1 VEGLPGHPAA
11 GNRASGQVSR
21 RIVIWR
27 HGRTEWNATGR
38 FQGQIDIDLDEI
50 GRAQAWESAR
60 RLAALDPDL
69 LVSSD
74 LKRTRDTIAALAEIT
89 GTLVHLDPRLR
100 ETFAGEWQG
109 LTGSEIATRYP
120 EEYKAWRAGD
130 PLLKVGGGETR
141 QDVAERMAA
150 AVRDVAARLADDG
163 LAVVT
168 SHGGAARLGI
178 AALIGMPLERFT
190 NIGGLS
196 NGSWSMLRDTDQG
209 WVLVEHNAGTLPTP
223 VVIEEG

>member
-1 VEGLPGHPAA
+1 MEGLPVDPAA
-11 GNRASGQVSR
+11 GNRASRPVSR
-21 RIVIWR
+21 RIVLWR
-27 HGRTEWNATGR
+27 HGRTEWNASGR
-38 FQGQIDIDLDEI
+38 FQGQTDIDLDEI

-60 RLAALDPDL
+60 RLAALEPDL
-69 LVSSD
+69 LISSD
-74 LKRTRDTIAALAEIT
+74 LRRTRDTIAALAEIT
-89 GTLVHLDPRLR
+89 GKPVQLDIRLR

-109 LTGSEIATRYP
+109 LTGAEIASRYP

-150 AVRDVAARLADDG
+150 AVRDIAARLADDG
-163 LAVVT
+163 LAVLT

>member
-1 VEGLPGHPAA
+1 
-11 GNRASGQVSR
+11 VSR
-21 RIVIWR
+21 RIVLWR
-27 HGRTEWNATGR
+27 HGRTEWNASGR
-38 FQGQIDIDLDEI
+38 FQGQTDIDLDEI

-60 RLAALDPDL
+60 RLAALEPDL
-69 LVSSD
+69 LISSD
-74 LKRTRDTIAALAEIT
+74 LRRTRDTMAALAAIT
-89 GTLVHLDPRLR
+89 GKPIQLDERLR

-109 LTGSEIATRYP
+109 LTGAEIASRYP

-150 AVRDVAARLADDG
+150 AVRDIAARLADDG
-163 LAVVT
+163 LAVLT

>member
-1 VEGLPGHPAA
+1 
-11 GNRASGQVSR
+11 VSR
-21 RIVIWR
+21 RIVLWR
-27 HGRTEWNATGR
+27 HGRTEWNASGR
-38 FQGQIDIDLDEI
+38 FQGQTDIDLDEI

-60 RLAALDPDL
+60 RLAALEPDL
-69 LVSSD
+69 LISSD
-74 LKRTRDTIAALAEIT
+74 LRRTRDTMAALGEIT
-89 GTLVHLDPRLR
+89 GKPIQLDERLR

-109 LTGSEIATRYP
+109 LTGAEIASRYP

-150 AVRDVAARLADDG
+150 AVRDIAARLADDG
-163 LAVVT
+163 LAVLT

>member
-1 VEGLPGHPAA
+1 
-11 GNRASGQVSR
+11 VSR
-21 RIVIWR
+21 RIVVWR

-38 FQGQIDIDLDEI
+38 FQGQIDIDLDEV

-60 RLAALDPDL
+60 RLAALEPDL

-74 LKRTRDTIAALAEIT
+74 LRRTLDTMAALAEIT
-89 GTLVHLDPRLR
+89 GKPIQLDVRLR
-100 ETFAGEWQG
+100 ETFAGDWQG
-109 LTGSEIATRYP
+109 LTGAEIASRYP

-150 AVRDVAARLADDG
+150 AIRDIAARLADDG
-163 LAVVT
+163 LAVLT

-223 VVIEEG
+223 VVMEEG

>member
-1 VEGLPGHPAA
+1 M
-11 GNRASGQVSR
+11 SR
-21 RIVIWR
+21 RIVLWR

-38 FQGQIDIDLDEI
+38 FQGQTDIDLDEI

-60 RLAALDPDL
+60 RLAALEPDL
-69 LVSSD
+69 LISSD
-74 LKRTRDTIAALAEIT
+74 LRRTRDTMAALAEIT
-89 GTLVHLDPRLR
+89 GKPIQLDERLR

-109 LTGSEIATRYP
+109 LTGAEIASRYP

-150 AVRDVAARLADDG
+150 AVRDIAARLADDG
-163 LAVVT
+163 LAVLT
-168 SHGGAARLGI
+168 THGGAARLGI

-190 NIGGLS
+190 NVGGLS

>member
-1 VEGLPGHPAA
+1 VEGLSGDPVA
-11 GNRASGQVSR
+11 GNRASWQVSR
-21 RIVIWR
+21 RIVVWR

-38 FQGQIDIDLDEI
+38 FQGQIDIDLDEV

-60 RLAALDPDL
+60 RLAALEPDL

-74 LKRTRDTIAALAEIT
+74 LRRTLDTMAALAEIT
-89 GTLVHLDPRLR
+89 GKPIQLDVRLR
-100 ETFAGEWQG
+100 ETFAGDWQG
-109 LTGSEIATRYP
+109 LTGAEIASRYP

-150 AVRDVAARLADDG
+150 AIRDIAARLADDG
-163 LAVVT
+163 LAVLT

-223 VVIEEG
+223 VVMEEG

>member
-1 VEGLPGHPAA
+1 M
-11 GNRASGQVSR
+11 SR
-21 RIVIWR
+21 RIVLWR

-38 FQGQIDIDLDEI
+38 FQGQTDIDLDEI

-60 RLAALDPDL
+60 RLAALEPDL
-69 LVSSD
+69 LISSD
-74 LKRTRDTIAALAEIT
+74 LRRTRDTMAALAEIT
-89 GTLVHLDPRLR
+89 GKPIQLDERLR

-109 LTGSEIATRYP
+109 LTGAEIASRFP

-150 AVRDVAARLADDG
+150 AVRDIAARLSDDG
-163 LAVVT
+163 LAVLT
-168 SHGGAARLGI
+168 THGGAARLGI

>member
-1 VEGLPGHPAA
+1 MEGLPDDRTA

-21 RIVIWR
+21 RIVLWR

-38 FQGQIDIDLDEI
+38 FQGQIDIDLDEM

-60 RLAALDPDL
+60 RLAALEPDL

-74 LKRTRDTIAALAEIT
+74 LRRTRDTMAALASIT
-89 GTLVHLDPRLR
+89 GKPIQLDARLR

-109 LTGSEIATRYP
+109 LTGAEIASRFP

-130 PLLKVGGGETR
+130 PVLRVGGGETR

-150 AVRDVAARLADDG
+150 AVRDIAARLADDG
-163 LAVVT
+163 LAVLT
-168 SHGGAARLGI
+168 THGGAARLGI
-178 AALIGMPLERFT
+178 AALIGMPLDRFT

>member
-1 VEGLPGHPAA
+1 VEGLPVDPAA
-11 GNRASGQVSR
+11 GNRASRPVSR
-21 RIVIWR
+21 RIVLWR
-27 HGRTEWNATGR
+27 HGRTEWNASGR
-38 FQGQIDIDLDEI
+38 FQGQTDIDLDEI

-60 RLAALDPDL
+60 RLAALEPDL
-69 LVSSD
+69 LISSD
-74 LKRTRDTIAALAEIT
+74 LRRTRDTIAALAEIT
-89 GTLVHLDPRLR
+89 SKPVQLDTRLR

-109 LTGSEIATRYP
+109 LTGAEIASRYP

-150 AVRDVAARLADDG
+150 AVRDIAARLADDG
-163 LAVVT
+163 LAVLT